1 VLRKK
6 VLVSPGRRRPLVAVF
21 LLAWALPGAAGSTTS
36 APPPLIAKAGPGF
49 DITLRTP
56 AGVDVGRIAAGT
68 YTIFVTDRT
77 GDDSHNFHLKGF
89 GVDRATGVP
98 FVGRQRWTVRFTRGK
113 VYRFVCDPHAF
124 VMRGSFRAV

>member
-1 VLRKK
+1 MSRR
-6 VLVSPGRRRPLVAVF
+6 RRRPLLVVL
-21 LLAWALPGAAGSTTS
+21 LLACALPAGPAGSNS
-36 APPPLIAKAGPGF
+36 APLLIANAGPDF

-56 AGVDVGRIAAGT
+56 AGADVRRIKAGT
-68 YTIFVTDRT
+68 YTILVTDRT

-98 FVGRQRWTVRFTRGK
+98 FVGMRTWTVRFTRGK